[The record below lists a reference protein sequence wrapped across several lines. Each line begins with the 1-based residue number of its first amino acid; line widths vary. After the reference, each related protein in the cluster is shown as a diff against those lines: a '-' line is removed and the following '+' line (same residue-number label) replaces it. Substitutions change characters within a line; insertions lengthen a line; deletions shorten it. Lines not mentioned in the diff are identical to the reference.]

1 MAIVNEEALKNVIK
15 TDKSNVFVLF
25 GEDGYLKKL
34 YVEKITKPLAAPDDI
49 FNYQRFENGVEL
61 QEVYDAILQFPVL
74 SDKKCVIL
82 RDFDFVSASSDD
94 FEKLL
99 TLIGETPDTTV
110 FILWFDAF
118 SFDYKK
124 GRFKNILKACDEVN
138 GCVVNLEHR
147 RTAELEKMLLNG
159 AIKRGCKME
168 ITAAKYLIETAGD
181 DIDTLSNELK
191 KLCTFVEGGV
201 ITKETVESVS
211 VKTVEADIYRLAD
224 KILNCDLS
232 SAYAILD
239 DLFFMRVE
247 PIIILSTITAV
258 YVDMHRVLSGKG
270 HAYQNDKI
278 ASDFGYGNRA
288 FTLKDATRNLKN
300 FDFNKLNFSFK
311 ALAGAD
317 SQLKSFSGNDRVILE
332 ELIVKL
338 SYIAAKGESVD

>member
-1 MAIVNEEALKNVIK
+1 MKNLHIENSFNIWRKYDMFVTITDKCNEEY
-15 TDKSNVFVLF
+15 
-25 GEDGYLKKL
+25 GGY
-34 YVEKITKPLAAPDDI
+34 
-49 FNYQRFENGVEL
+49 
-61 QEVYDAILQFPVL
+61 
-74 SDKKCVIL
+74 
-82 RDFDFVSASSDD
+82 
-94 FEKLL
+94 
-99 TLIGETPDTTV
+99 
-110 FILWFDAF
+110 
-118 SFDYKK
+118 
-124 GRFKNILKACDEVN
+124 
-138 GCVVNLEHR
+138 
-147 RTAELEKMLLNG
+147 
-159 AIKRGCKME
+159 
-168 ITAAKYLIETAGD
+168 
-181 DIDTLSNELK
+181 
-191 KLCTFVEGGV
+191 
-201 ITKETVESVS
+201 
-211 VKTVEADIYRLAD
+211 LAD

-288 FTLKDATRNLKN
+288 FTLKDAARNLKN

-311 ALAGAD
+311 ALVGAD